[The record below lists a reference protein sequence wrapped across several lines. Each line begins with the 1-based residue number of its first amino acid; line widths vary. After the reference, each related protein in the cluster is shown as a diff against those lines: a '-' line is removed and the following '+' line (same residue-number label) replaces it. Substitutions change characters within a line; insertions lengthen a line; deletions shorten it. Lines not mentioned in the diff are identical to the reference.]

1 VGDTVPAPV
10 RVLLEEVTVAIDG
23 HTEPSSTTLA
33 TAGGY
38 VFVVA
43 TTLPEHAIGLTSSYL
58 GQFGGAIA
66 ASHLHLGP
74 AQHERIAQRLLAPE
88 QARASVAGAC
98 LLDHA
103 AELQIALAERTRS
116 SVAVDVG
123 VAALA
128 RAAEAWGPP
137 GPDG

>member
-1 VGDTVPAPV
+1 MPAPV
-10 RVLLEEVTVAIDG
+10 RVLLEEMTVAIDG

-58 GQFGGAIA
+58 SQLGGSIA
-66 ASHLHLGP
+66 ASHLHFGP
-74 AQHERIAQRLLAPE
+74 AQQERIAQRILAP
-88 QARASVAGAC
+88 QQSRASVAGAC

-103 AELQIALAERTRS
+103 AELQLALAERTRS

>member
-1 VGDTVPAPV
+1 VGDTVPGAV
-10 RVLLEEVTVAIDG
+10 RVLLEEVSVAIDG
-23 HTEPSSTTLA
+23 QPEPSTTTLA

-43 TTLPEHAIGLTSSYL
+43 TTLPGQVRGLTSCYL

-74 AQHERIAQRLLAPE
+74 EQERFAQRLLAPE
-88 QARASVAGAC
+88 RARASTAGTC

-103 AELQIALAERTRS
+103 AELQMALAEQTRS

-123 VAALA
+123 VAALT
-128 RAAEAWGPP
+128 RAAEAWGPS
-137 GPDG
+137 GPDR

>member
-1 VGDTVPAPV
+1 V
-10 RVLLEEVTVAIDG
+10 RVLLEAVKVAIDG
-23 HTEPSSTTLA
+23 RAEPSSTTLA

-43 TTLPEHAIGLTSSYL
+43 TTLPERAVGLTSRYL
-58 GQFGGAIA
+58 GQLGGAIA

-74 AQHERIAQRLLAPE
+74 EQHERFAQRLLAPE
-88 QARASVAGAC
+88 QARASDAGAC

-103 AELQIALAERTRS
+103 AELQSALAVRTGS

-123 VAALA
+123 LAALR
-128 RAAEAWGPP
+128 RAAEAWGLP
-137 GPDG
+137 GPAD

>member
-1 VGDTVPAPV
+1 V
-10 RVLLEEVTVAIDG
+10 RVLLEAVKVAIDG
-23 HTEPSSTTLA
+23 RTEPSSITLA

-43 TTLPEHAIGLTSSYL
+43 TTLPEQAVGLTSCYL
-58 GQFGGAIA
+58 GQLGGAIA

-74 AQHERIAQRLLAPE
+74 EQHERFAQRLLAPE
-88 QARASVAGAC
+88 QGRASVAGAC

-103 AELQIALAERTRS
+103 AELQSALAERTGSR
-116 SVAVDVG
+116 VAVDVG
-123 VAALA
+123 IAALR

-137 GPDG
+137 GPDD

>member
-1 VGDTVPAPV
+1 M
-10 RVLLEEVTVAIDG
+10 RVLLEAVKVVIDG
-23 HTEPSSTTLA
+23 HAEPSSTTLA

-43 TTLPEHAIGLTSSYL
+43 TTLPEQAVGLTSSYL
-58 GQFGGAIA
+58 GQLGGAIA

-74 AQHERIAQRLLAPE
+74 DQHERFAQRLLAPE
-88 QARASVAGAC
+88 KARASVAGAC

-103 AELQIALAERTRS
+103 AELQSALAERTGS
-116 SVAVDVG
+116 SIAVDVG
-123 VAALA
+123 PAALT

-137 GPDG
+137 GPAD

>member
-1 VGDTVPAPV
+1 M
-10 RVLLEEVTVAIDG
+10 RVLLEAVKVAIGG
-23 HTEPSSTTLA
+23 HAEPSSTTLA

-43 TTLPEHAIGLTSSYL
+43 TTLPGRAVGLTSCYL
-58 GQFGGAIA
+58 GQLGGAIA

-74 AQHERIAQRLLAPE
+74 EQHERFAQRLLAPE

-103 AELQIALAERTRS
+103 AELQSALAEQTGS

-123 VAALA
+123 LSALT
-128 RAAEAWGPP
+128 RAADAWGPP
-137 GPDG
+137 EPHD